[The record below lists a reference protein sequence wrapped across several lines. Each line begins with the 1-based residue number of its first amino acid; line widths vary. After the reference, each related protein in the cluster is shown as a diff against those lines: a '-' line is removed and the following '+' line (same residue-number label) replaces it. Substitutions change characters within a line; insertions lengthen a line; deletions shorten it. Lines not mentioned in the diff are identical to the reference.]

1 MPQRPPQ
8 ADPTMTFDASVHH
21 LAIETIG
28 TTASLALLRGDKPIR
43 LVDCND
49 ANTMPPIQSD
59 ASSQPATGDR
69 TAPMQSA
76 PMQSAPAVRPAA
88 RLAVDLQDL
97 MTWGR
102 ENDAMP
108 EFISV
113 AVGPGSFTG
122 LRVGVTTAKTLAWA
136 LQLPVVAVPSLAAIA
151 ANFLSAEPDAAEV
164 LVGLNAYRKMVY
176 AGRYTRDD
184 LIANGSEL
192 RDGWPQH
199 IAGLTSVLQRDAWH
213 KTLAQTDAV
222 TPCIGDR
229 IVFQNAVLKDAASPR
244 YITPPRPVAAGVG
257 MIACTLASMGCV
269 LDPIRL
275 TPDYFRESAAEE
287 KARRDV

>member
-49 ANTMPPIQSD
+49 ANTMPPAQPD
-59 ASSQPATGDR
+59 APSQPATGDP
-69 TAPMQSA
+69 TVPMQSG
-76 PMQSAPAVRPAA
+76 PVVRPAA
-88 RLAVDLQDL
+88 RLAVDLKDL
-97 MTWGR
+97 MAWCR

-108 EFISV
+108 KFISV

-184 LIANGSEL
+184 LITNGSEL
-192 RDGWPQH
+192 RDRWPQH
-199 IAGLTSVLQRDAWH
+199 IAGLTSVLQQDAWH
-213 KTLAQTDAV
+213 ETLAQTDAV

-229 IVFQNAVLKDAASPR
+229 IVFKNAVLKDAASPKFV
-244 YITPPRPVAAGVG
+244 TTSRPVAAGVG
-257 MIACTLASMGCV
+257 MIAFTLASMGCV

-275 TPDYFRESAAEE
+275 TPNYFRECAAEE
-287 KARRDV
+287 KARRIV